1 MSAPSIS
8 TSSPIASSLLPP
20 LLLLLWHLH
29 GTTCMTVGEPMST
42 GSERSGEHVRHGSQE
57 PQPVIQWLEY
67 VTSAYEIEQPPPFV
81 VTNTTKMTLSRAVK
95 SVNPFLL
102 VALVVTAL
110 LVLLLGF
117 AYVTRKSDTEDPL
130 SPAGRQQQRDA
141 SAASRQNGAF
151 EQDAEGTD
159 ACPAQPPSYDDVVKV
174 PWTIWAATQQGVFTQ
189 GTGATPPPSYED
201 ARRTFPFPECAQ

>member
-8 TSSPIASSLLPP
+8 TSSPIASSLLP
-20 LLLLLWHLH
+20 LLLWSVH
-29 GTTCMTVGEPMST
+29 GTTCMTVGEPSPT
-42 GSERSGEHVRHGSQE
+42 GSERGEHVRHGSQE
-57 PQPVIQWLEY
+57 PQLVIQLLEY
-67 VTSAYEIEQPPPFV
+67 VTSSYEIEQPPPFV
-81 VTNTTKMTLSRAVK
+81 VTNTTKMTLSHAVK

-117 AYVTRKSDTEDPL
+117 AYVTRKSDTEDPD

-151 EQDAEGTD
+151 EQDTEGTD

-189 GTGATPPPSYED
+189 GSGATPPPSYED

>member
-1 MSAPSIS
+1 MSTP
-8 TSSPIASSLLPP
+8 TIAFAWPVKAC
-20 LLLLLWHLH
+20 LLLLWSAHRA
-29 GTTCMTVGEPMST
+29 TCMTIGEATPT
-42 GSERSGEHVRHGSQE
+42 GIDHGDTSRQASQAPRLVFE
-57 PQPVIQWLEY
+57 VVEY
-67 VTSAYEIEQPPPFV
+67 ITRAYDVEEPPPFV
-81 VTNTTKMTLSRAVK
+81 VTNSTKMPLSHAVK

-117 AYVTRKSDTEDPL
+117 AYVTRKSDSEDPD
-130 SPAGRQQQRDA
+130 RQQQQQQRDA
-141 SAASRQNGAF
+141 SAASRNNGAF
-151 EQDAEGTD
+151 EQDTEGTD

>member
-1 MSAPSIS
+1 MSTP
-8 TSSPIASSLLPP
+8 TIACPVTAS
-20 LLLLLWHLH
+20 LLLLWSAHRA
-29 GTTCMTVGEPMST
+29 TCMTIGETAPT
-42 GSERSGEHVRHGSQE
+42 GTDRGDTSRQASQAPRIVFEVVEYITRAYDSGEQ
-57 PQPVIQWLEY
+57 
-67 VTSAYEIEQPPPFV
+67 PPFV
-81 VTNTTKMTLSRAVK
+81 VTNSTKTPLSHAVK

-117 AYVTRKSDTEDPL
+117 AYVTRKSDSEDPD
-130 SPAGRQQQRDA
+130 RQQQQQQRDA
-141 SAASRQNGAF
+141 SAASRNNGAF
-151 EQDAEGTD
+151 EQDTEGTD

-174 PWTIWAATQQGVFTQ
+174 PWTIWAATQQDVFTQ